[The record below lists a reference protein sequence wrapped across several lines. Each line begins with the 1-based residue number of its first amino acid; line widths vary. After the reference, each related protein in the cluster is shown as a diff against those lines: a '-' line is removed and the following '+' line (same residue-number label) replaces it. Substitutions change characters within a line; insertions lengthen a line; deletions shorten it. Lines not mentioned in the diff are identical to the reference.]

1 MFTDANMRN
10 VGLLAFCQA
19 LAFCCNVMM
28 VAIAGLVGQNLAP
41 DGSLATLPFALQFIG
56 IMITTAPASFM
67 MSRFGRRFGFS
78 QGAVLGIIA
87 GLVCA
92 IAVFDRSFMIYCI
105 GSLIYGAFGAHATY
119 YRFAAADAAK
129 PESKAQAIS
138 LVMAG
143 GIVAAIFGPELA
155 KWSRDL
161 FEPIFFAG
169 SFIVVSVLSFCI
181 LIIVQ
186 FIRIPMPKVEKGG
199 KGGRPLS
206 EIARQPAFIVAV
218 LCGMIGYGAMNLIM
232 TATPLA
238 MLACGH
244 TFNDSAFVIQWHVLG
259 MFAPSFFTGHL
270 AKRFGVERI
279 LLVGAL
285 LILGTIAVNLTGI
298 EIAQF
303 WAALVML
310 GLGWNFLFVG
320 GSILLTTTHRPEER
334 AKVQA
339 LNEFLTYS
347 TVAVTALSSGA
358 LFHNF
363 GWDVVNLGV
372 LLPMAVVLAAI
383 LWFLRQKP
391 AAQAQA
397 S

>member
-1 MFTDANMRN
+1 MFHDANIRN
-10 VGLLAFCQA
+10 VGLLALCQA
-19 LAFCCNVMM
+19 FAMCCNVMM
-28 VAIAGLVGQNLAP
+28 VTMAALVGQNLAP

-56 IMITTAPASFM
+56 IMLTTAPASFM
-67 MSRFGRRFGFS
+67 MSRYGRRYGFS

-92 IAVFDRSFMIYCI
+92 LAVFDRSFLIYCI
-105 GSLIYGAFGAHATY
+105 GSLVYGAFGAHATY

-129 PESKAQAIS
+129 PESKGQAIS

-143 GIVAAIFGPELA
+143 GIVAAILGPELA

-169 SFIVVSVLSFCI
+169 SFIVVSVLSFLV

-186 FIRIPMPKVEKGG
+186 FIRIPTPKREKNS
-199 KGGRPLS
+199 KGGRPMS
-206 EIARQPAFIVAV
+206 EIARQPAFVVAV

-244 TFNDSAFVIQWHVLG
+244 SFNDSAFVIQWHVLG

-279 LLVGAL
+279 LLVGGL
-285 LILGTIAVNLTGI
+285 LILGCIAVNLSGI
-298 EIAQF
+298 ELEQF
-303 WAALVML
+303 WGGLIML

-320 GSILLTTTHRPEER
+320 GSILLTSTHQPEER
-334 AKVQA
+334 GKVQA
-339 LNEFLTYS
+339 LNEFLTFS
-347 TVAVTALSSGA
+347 TVAITALSSGA

-363 GWDVVNLGV
+363 GWEVVNLGV
-372 LLPMAVVLAAI
+372 LVPVIVVLIAI
-383 LWFLRQKP
+383 VWFLRQKRTVP
-391 AAQAQA
+391 A
-397 S
+397 